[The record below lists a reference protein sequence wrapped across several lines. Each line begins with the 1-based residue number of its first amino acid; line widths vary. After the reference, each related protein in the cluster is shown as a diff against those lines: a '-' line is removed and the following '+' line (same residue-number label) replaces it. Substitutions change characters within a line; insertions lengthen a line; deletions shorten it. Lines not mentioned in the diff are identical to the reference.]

1 MNDKTDIL
9 NEIQLDALGEL
20 LNIGMGAAAASLSTM
35 VRQEVLLTVPV
46 IRIVHQSEVS
56 TQLDEVPPESV
67 CGVKQ
72 TFNGDFSGDAL
83 LLFSEA
89 KSLSLV
95 QAVLGDSIPLEE
107 LGEMEEEAITEI
119 GNIILNACL
128 SSLANI
134 FNEHLDSEIPEY
146 LNENLSSLFSGDSD
160 DNSFVLLLKM
170 SFNIAEQDITGYVT
184 FIMDVESITKI
195 SGQINKMLGL

>member
-1 MNDKTDIL
+1 MNDNSDIL

-20 LNIGMGAAAASLSTM
+20 LNIGMGSAAASLSTM
-35 VRQEVLLTVPV
+35 VQQEVLLTVPV
-46 IRIVHQSEVS
+46 IRIIHQNDVPK
-56 TQLDEVPPESV
+56 QLDDVPPQKV

-72 TFNGDFSGDAL
+72 TFRGNFSGDAL
-83 LLFSEA
+83 LLFSEE

-95 QAVLGDSIPLEE
+95 RAVLGDSIPLEE

-134 FNEHLDSEIPEY
+134 FKEHLDSEIPQY
-146 LNENLSSLFSGDSD
+146 LNEDIEQLFNVDND
-160 DNSFVLLLKM
+160 DDCFVLLLRM
-170 SFNIAEQDITGYVT
+170 SFSIAKQDITGYVT
-184 FIMDVESITKI
+184 FIMDLESIAKI
-195 SGQINKMLGL
+195 RTQINNMLGM

>member
-1 MNDKTDIL
+1 MNDETNIL

-35 VRQEVLLTVPV
+35 VKQEVLLTVPV
-46 IRIVHQSEVS
+46 IRIVHQSKVP
-56 TQLDEVPPESV
+56 TQLDEAPPENV

-83 LLFSEA
+83 LLFSET

-134 FNEHLDSEIPEY
+134 FNEHLDSQIPQY
-146 LNENLSSLFSGDSD
+146 LNENLTELFSTSSND
-160 DNSFVLLLKM
+160 DSFVLLLRM

-184 FIMDVESITKI
+184 FIMDLESITKI
-195 SGQINKMLGL
+195 SAQINKMLGI

>member
-1 MNDKTDIL
+1 MNDETNIL

-35 VRQEVLLTVPV
+35 VKQEVLLTVPV
-46 IRIVHQSEVS
+46 IRIVHQSKVP
-56 TQLDEVPPESV
+56 TQLDEVPPENV

-83 LLFSEA
+83 LLFSET

-134 FNEHLDSEIPEY
+134 FNEHLDSEIPQY
-146 LNENLSSLFSGDSD
+146 LHEDLGELFSTGSND
-160 DNSFVLLLKM
+160 DSFVLLLRM

-184 FIMDVESITKI
+184 FIMDLESITKI
-195 SGQINKMLGL
+195 SAQINKMLGL

>member
-1 MNDKTDIL
+1 MNDNSDIL

-20 LNIGMGAAAASLSTM
+20 LNIGMGSAAASLSTM
-35 VRQEVLLTVPV
+35 VQQEVLLTVPV
-46 IRIVHQSEVS
+46 IRIIHQNEVPK
-56 TQLDEVPPESV
+56 QLDDVPPQTV

-72 TFNGDFSGDAL
+72 TFRGDFSGDAL
-83 LLFSEA
+83 LLFSEE

-95 QAVLGDSIPLEE
+95 RAVLGDSIPLEE

-134 FNEHLDSEIPEY
+134 FKEHLDSEIPQY
-146 LNENLSSLFSGDSD
+146 LNEDLEQLFSVGND
-160 DNSFVLLLKM
+160 DDCFVLLLRM
-170 SFNIAEQDITGYVT
+170 SFSIAEQDITGYVT
-184 FIMDVESITKI
+184 FIMDLESIAKI
-195 SGQINKMLGL
+195 RAQINNMLGM